1 MKTPIPN
8 HILLQLRS
16 KNARSHKSA
25 IKFRAE
31 DYKNATELEY
41 TLVRYFLNELNIK
54 QYRIISQTLMLDRF
68 YKVFDLIEVKV
79 NHSTVMKFW
88 FNISETF
95 GRYDP
100 HNHHQQKNYY
110 QLYWGLPQ

>member
-1 MKTPIPN
+1 MA
-8 HILLQLRS
+8 QLRS

-25 IKFRAE
+25 INFRAD

-54 QYRIISQTLMLDRF
+54 QYRIISQTLMVDRF

-79 NHSTVMKFW
+79 NHSTVMKVW

-100 HNHHQQKNYY
+100 HNHLTRSMYLGY
-110 QLYWGLPQ
+110 